1 MFDLLKFYIKH
12 YTKTFITF
20 IQIIIMQKFLSLL
33 IISSLLFACKNKSS
47 NKPDVVAVNIDTSV
61 NPAADF
67 FDFAN
72 GGWIKKNPI
81 PEEQSAWGIGNLVI
95 EENLKRLRDISEQ
108 AATVKDKKGSSNQMI
123 GDFWKTAMDSAKIE
137 KDGLAPIQP
146 ILEKVNSIQNLNA
159 LIETVAFLKKSGS
172 NSMFSDYVGQDAKNS
187 AVMSYQLNQGGLG
200 LPEREYYFKNDSTT
214 TNIRNK
220 YVQYISKMLAL
231 CGIEANKATTA
242 AQNILQLETK
252 LATASRKIEDLRDP
266 YKNYNKMA
274 VSELSTLTNNINWTN
289 YLPAI
294 GVTSKDSVI
303 VGQPEFYKA
312 LNGLLTSTPLTDWK
326 YYLTFNVMNDFS
338 GVLPDAIGKEAFEF
352 NKLFSGAKV
361 RKPRWKRVIQMEENL
376 MGEMLGQLYVKE
388 FFNETAKKR
397 YTLMVDAIKESL
409 KDRISKLSWMS
420 DSTKTKAYRKLATM
434 KSKVGYPDK
443 WKDFSAMEIGNESFL
458 KNYINANLWWHQ
470 YRYNKLGKPVDRDEW
485 DMTPQTYNAYY
496 NPSNNE
502 IVLPAGI
509 FTIPG
514 YRDEEVDDAVVY
526 GYGGASTIGHE
537 ITHGFDDEG
546 RQFDEKG
553 NLVSWWTKSDET
565 SFNTKA
571 DVMVQQFNAF
581 EPVKGYHINGKATLG
596 ENIADLGGILLGI
609 EAFKKT
615 IQYKENKSIAGYT
628 PMQRYFLGYAL
639 GWLGHTREEQLKN
652 RLLTDVHSPAKYR
665 VNGPFMDVDE
675 FYTTFHIKAGTK
687 MFVADSAR
695 VRIW

>member
-1 MFDLLKFYIKH
+1 MVF
-12 YTKTFITF
+12 KTFSTF
-20 IQIIIMQKFLSLL
+20 IQIIIMQKLLSFL

-47 NKPDVVAVNIDTSV
+47 NKPDVVAVNIDTTV

-72 GGWIKKNPI
+72 GGWIKQNPI
-81 PEEQSAWGIGNLVI
+81 PEEQSSWGIGNLVM
-95 EENLKRLRDISEQ
+95 EENLKRLRIISEQ
-108 AATVKDKKGSSNQMI
+108 AASIKDKKGSSNQMI

-146 ILEKVNSIQNLNA
+146 ILDKVNSIQNLNS
-159 LIETVAFLKKSGS
+159 LIETVAFLKKYGS

-187 AVMSYQLNQGGLG
+187 AVMAYQLNQGGLG

-214 TNIRNK
+214 INIRNK
-220 YVQYISKMLAL
+220 YVQYMSKILTL
-231 CGIEANKATTA
+231 CGIEANKATIA

-274 VSELSTLTNNINWTN
+274 VSELSKLTNNINWAN

-312 LNGLLTSTPLTDWK
+312 LNGLLTSAPLEDWK

-338 GVLPDAIGKEAFEF
+338 GMLPDAIGKEAFEF

-409 KDRISKLSWMS
+409 KDRISKLTWMS
-420 DSTKTKAYRKLATM
+420 DSTKEKAYRKLATM

-443 WKDFSAMEIGNESFL
+443 WKDFSAMEIGTESFV

-470 YRYNKLGKPVDRDEW
+470 YQYNKLGKPVDRDEW
-485 DMTPQTYNAYY
+485 VMTPQTYNAYY

-553 NLVSWWTKSDET
+553 NLVSWWTKNDEA
-565 SFNTKA
+565 SFNKKA
-571 DVMVQQFNAF
+571 EVMVQQFNAF

-615 IQYKENKSIAGYT
+615 KQYKENKSIAGYT

-639 GWLGHTREEQLKN
+639 GWLGHSREEQLKN

-675 FYTTFHIKAGTK
+675 FYTTFNIKAGTK

>member
-47 NKPDVVAVNIDTSV
+47 NKPDVVAVNIDTTV

-312 LNGLLTSTPLTDWK
+312 LNGLLTSTPLADWK

-443 WKDFSAMEIGNESFL
+443 WKDFSVMEIGNESFV

>member
-47 NKPDVVAVNIDTSV
+47 NKPDVVAVNIDTTV

-274 VSELSTLTNNINWTN
+274 VSELSTLTNNINWTS

-312 LNGLLTSTPLTDWK
+312 LNGLLTSTPLADWK

-443 WKDFSAMEIGNESFL
+443 WKDFSVMEIGNESFV

>member
-47 NKPDVVAVNIDTSV
+47 NKPDVVAVNIDTTV

-312 LNGLLTSTPLTDWK
+312 LNGLLTSTPLADWK

>member
-1 MFDLLKFYIKH
+1 M
-12 YTKTFITF
+12 
-20 IQIIIMQKFLSLL
+20 
-33 IISSLLFACKNKSS
+33 FACKNKSS
-47 NKPDVVAVNIDTSV
+47 NKPDVVAVNIDTTV

-312 LNGLLTSTPLTDWK
+312 LNGLLTSTPLADWK

-687 MFVADSAR
+687 MFLADSAR

>member
-1 MFDLLKFYIKH
+1 
-12 YTKTFITF
+12 
-20 IQIIIMQKFLSLL
+20 MQKLLSLL

-47 NKPDVVAVNIDTSV
+47 NKPDVVAVNIDTTA
-61 NPAADF
+61 NPALDF

-72 GGWIKKNPI
+72 GGWIKQNPI
-81 PEEQSAWGIGNLVI
+81 PEEQSSWGIGNLVM
-95 EENLKRLRDISEQ
+95 EENLKRLRSISEQ
-108 AATVKDKKGSSNQMI
+108 AASVKDKKGSSNQMI

-137 KDGLAPIQP
+137 KDALAPIQP
-146 ILEKVNSIQNLNA
+146 ILDKVNSIQNLNA
-159 LIETVAFLKKSGS
+159 LIETVAYLKKSGS

-187 AVMSYQLNQGGLG
+187 AIMAYQLNQGGLG

-274 VSELSTLTNNINWTN
+274 VSELSTLTNNINWTS

-312 LNGLLTSTPLTDWK
+312 LNGLLTSTPLADWK

-443 WKDFSAMEIGNESFL
+443 WKDFSAMEIGTESFV

-470 YRYNKLGKPVDRDEW
+470 YQYNKLGKPVDRDEW

-553 NLVSWWTKSDET
+553 NLVSWWTKNDEA
-565 SFNTKA
+565 SFNKKA

-581 EPVKGYHINGKATLG
+581 EPVKGYQINGKATLG

-615 IQYKENKSIAGYT
+615 TQYKENKSIAGYT

-675 FYTTFHIKAGTK
+675 FYTTFNIKAGTK
-687 MFVADSAR
+687 MFIADSAR